1 VTRATASSAPAA
13 TEVAALTSDGSG
25 RPLDWTAWHTD
36 YDADTPLRRRLQIV
50 QRHIVDALGAIDRS
64 PVRVISMCA
73 GEARDLRGALAQVQR
88 RDLVGRLVELDPG
101 LAENARRGLAELGVA
116 GVEVVTG
123 DAGELAVYRGAT
135 PADLVLECGV
145 FGNISDADVER
156 TVRATPALCAPGAT
170 LIWTRHRR
178 PPDLTDAIRA
188 WFVESGFA
196 EIAFEPVPDS
206 SGSVGVA
213 RFVGATA
220 ALTDQRLFTFVRET
234 L

>member
-1 VTRATASSAPAA
+1 
-13 TEVAALTSDGSG
+13 VAARDWRQLTSDGSG

-36 YDADTPLRRRLQIV
+36 YDADTPLRRRLAIV
-50 QRHIVDALGAIDRS
+50 QRHIVVALETIERS
-64 PVRVISMCA
+64 PLRVISMCA
-73 GEARDLRGALAQVQR
+73 GEARDLRGAIAQVER
-88 RDLVGRLVELDPG
+88 RDLVGRLVELDAG

-116 GVEVVTG
+116 GVEVITG
-123 DAGELAVYRGAT
+123 DAGELAVYGPAL

-156 TVRATPALCAPGAT
+156 TVRASPALCAPGAT

-196 EIAFEPVPDS
+196 EIAFEAVPDS
-206 SGSVGVA
+206 EGSVGVA
-213 RFVGATA
+213 RFVGETT
-220 ALTDQRLFTFVRET
+220 ALTDQQLFTFNRET